1 MHHHPSTAATMS
13 RRQWLRF
20 AASAAALGTGTAGA
34 LLGARSAR
42 AADYQALV
50 CVFLYGGNDGMNTI
64 VPTDTTRYNQY
75 AAVRGGLA
83 IPRASLVGL
92 GSSGYGL
99 HPALAALAPVWNAG
113 RLAPVFNVG
122 PLYAPLSKAEFRG
135 ASSGSALI
143 PDSLYSHSDQQIQW
157 EASDTISTVRTGW
170 GGRASEVLGTVNPVI
185 SLGGNAR
192 FGNSA
197 LSAPLVL
204 PGPGSSFGASGLGA
218 GDLGWAPLRARKEAV
233 DALYATRQTTT
244 LGNAYA
250 AQQRSAF
257 EVSARLSP
265 ILQRQPGD
273 ADASAAINAGFAPII
288 SGGQVSTGLGRQ
300 LYQVAKLI
308 EANGTVGGDRQV
320 FFAELGGFDTHEG
333 QIGSGG
339 ALTGAHADL
348 LRELG
353 DALAAFHAAIT
364 NIGLADAVTTFTQSE
379 FGRTFTPNSTR
390 GTDHAWGNH
399 QLVLGGAVVGGVYGR
414 YPELALGGPDDVGV
428 DSWEMQGRWIPS
440 TSVDQY
446 AATLLRWFGAG
457 EGQIDQVLPHL
468 ANFGSARGLGFV

>member
-1 MHHHPSTAATMS
+1 MHSDQTTLS
-13 RRQWLRF
+13 RRRWLQMS
-20 AASAAALGTGTAGA
+20 ATAAALGAGSVGA
-34 LLGARSAR
+34 LLAARPAK

-75 AAVRGGLA
+75 AAVRGSLA

-92 GSSGYGL
+92 GTSGYGL
-99 HPALAALAPVWNAG
+99 HPSLSALSSVWSAG

-122 PLYAPLSKAEFRG
+122 PLYAPLSKTEFLAAA
-135 ASSGSALI
+135 ASSDLI
-143 PDSLYSHSDQQIQW
+143 PDSLYSHSDQQTLW
-157 EASDTISTVRTGW
+157 EASDTDGTVRTGW
-170 GGRASEVLGTVNPVI
+170 GGRASAALGTVNPVI

-204 PGPGSSFGASGLGA
+204 PGPGSTFGAAGLQPGE
-218 GDLGWAPLRARKEAV
+218 LGWAPLAARKTAV
-233 DALYATRQTTT
+233 DALYALNQNTR
-244 LGNAYA
+244 LGNTYA

-257 EVSARLSP
+257 EVSQRLAP
-265 ILQRQPGD
+265 IIRRQPGD

-288 SGGQVSTGLGRQ
+288 SGGQVTTGLGRQ
-300 LYQVAKLI
+300 LYQVAKLV
-308 EANGTVGGDRQV
+308 EANATVGGDRQI
-320 FFAELGGFDTHEG
+320 FFAQLDGFDTHEG
-333 QIGSGG
+333 QIGTNVLG
-339 ALTGAHADL
+339 GAHADL
-348 LRELG
+348 LKELG
-353 DALAAFHAAIT
+353 DALAAFHAAMV
-364 NIGLADAVTTFTQSE
+364 NLGMDQQVTAFTQSE

-399 QLVLGGAVVGGVYGR
+399 QLVLGGAVVGGTYGS
-414 YPELALGGPDDVGV
+414 YPDLALGGPNDVGV
-428 DSWEMQGRWIPS
+428 ESWERQGRWIP
-440 TSVDQY
+440 TTAVDQY
-446 AATLLRWFGAG
+446 AATLLRWFGSS